1 MMRFKKIALIP
12 LCICLL
18 SFTPIANIQAS
29 ENNYKIGVLAKRGPK
44 ITLQKWSATADYLSA
59 KLPNSNFTI
68 VPLGFEEIPSAVAN
82 KTIDF
87 LLVNPSIYVE
97 MEVLHGTGRIATLKN
112 KGPNGA
118 YTLFGGVLLARADRQ
133 DIQAI
138 TDLKSGKSFMA
149 VKESSLGGF
158 QLAWTELKKNGID
171 PYQDFTKLS
180 FRSKHD
186 LVVYAVL
193 NGEVDVG
200 TVRSDTLERMS
211 EEKKINLDDFKII
224 AKKQPSGVLDF
235 PYRYSTILVP
245 EWPFAKLAHV
255 PDFMAQKVA
264 IALLEMPKDSAAAI
278 QGKNEGWTVP
288 LNYQPIRNLMID
300 LKIGPFRK
308 FGQLSFSKI
317 IKEYWVPLAISSVF
331 LLFLSVV
338 LAYILKINGQLKQSQ
353 ALLRVEAVKK
363 TKVEEALEA
372 QRDEL
377 EAQVAQVQDTFSH
390 LEKIKK
396 YHDLTSYLF
405 TTSDPTD
412 LLQKAL
418 DRVVE
423 LSSSELGAIFLWND
437 ITQNLDA
444 CVFHA
449 LDPASIEKSSLAGSL
464 PAQVLADG
472 KARVISELPVDCF
485 FEINLGITK
494 LFPAELVMLPMQ
506 IKDKPLG
513 VIVLGSLNAYPK
525 EDIPV
530 LSHMSDQVSILLDN
544 ALTYEK
550 VAQSTK
556 DLSEANDTKDK
567 FFSIISHDLKGP
579 LGSMALIFNL
589 VRRESLTLDDELI
602 ATLEK
607 QTNHIH
613 QLLTD
618 LLNWAQSQ
626 QKQMITKRSLFTLVE
641 VTNDAV
647 NLLTESALQKDITI
661 ITEELDKYLVQADPF
676 MISTVIRN
684 LISNAIKFTP
694 KGGNIILRTQIT
706 SSNIKFEVVDSGVG
720 ISEKQ
725 MANMFQLDKPM
736 SSTLGTAKEKGTGL
750 GLVLCK
756 EFITKNDGKIGVE
769 SKLGE
774 GSIFW
779 FSLPRSQKVA
789 SVMDSAKSLN
799 ELNIGQVLLVE
810 DNPLHLKTSMYQL
823 SQMGLDFEV
832 AGNGEDALAL
842 AQTKDYGLI
851 LMDIDLPT
859 INGVEVSKALR
870 AQGNNS
876 NIIVLSSYSEEELE
890 EKFHYADFDNFLNK
904 PLEAKRLTSMLHEL
918 FG

>member
-1 MMRFKKIALIP
+1 MTSFSNLYAAL
-12 LCICLL
+12 
-18 SFTPIANIQAS
+18 
-29 ENNYKIGVLAKRGPK
+29 NNYKIGVLAKRGPE
-44 ITLQKWSATADYLSA
+44 ITVQKWSATADYLSE
-59 KLPNSNFTI
+59 KLPNLTFTI
-68 VPLGFEEIPSAVAN
+68 VPLGFEEVPSAVAN

-97 MEVLHGTGRIATLKN
+97 MEILHGASRIATLKN

-133 DIQAI
+133 DIQ
-138 TDLKSGKSFMA
+138 TMGDLRKGKSFMA
-149 VKESSLGGF
+149 VKETSLGGF
-158 QLAWTELKKNGID
+158 QLGWSELKKYGID

-186 LVVYAVL
+186 LVVFAVL

-200 TVRSDTLERMS
+200 TIRSDTLERMA

-224 AKKQPSGVLDF
+224 GKKRVTDGVEF
-235 PYRYSTILVP
+235 PYRHSTILVP
-245 EWPFAKLAHV
+245 EWPFAKLSHV

-264 IALLEMPKDSAAAI
+264 IALLEMPKNSMAAI
-278 QGKNEGWTVP
+278 NGKNEGWTVP

-308 FGQLSFSKI
+308 FGQLTFGKI
-317 IKEYWVPLAISSVF
+317 MKQYWLPLAISSVL
-331 LLFLSVV
+331 LLFLSGV
-338 LAYILKINGQLKQSQ
+338 LAYILKINGQLKHSQ

-377 EAQVAQVQDTFSH
+377 EAQVAQVQETFSH

-405 TTSDPTD
+405 TTSDPID

-418 DRVVE
+418 DRVVG
-423 LSSSELGAIFLWND
+423 LSSSELGAIFLWNED
-437 ITQNLDA
+437 TKNLDA
-444 CVFHA
+444 RVFHA
-449 LDPASIEKSSLAGSL
+449 LDPASISDSSLAGSL

-513 VIVLGSLNAYPK
+513 VIVLGSLNAYPE

-556 DLSEANDTKDK
+556 DLVEANETKDK

-579 LGSMALIFNL
+579 LGSMALIFSL
-589 VRRESLTLDDELI
+589 VRRESLTLDDDLI
-602 ATLEK
+602 ITLEK

-626 QKQMITKRSLFTLVE
+626 KKQMITKRSIFTLIDL
-641 VTNDAV
+641 TKDAV
-647 NLLTESALQKDITI
+647 NLLSESAQQKNITI
-661 ITEELDKYLVQADPF
+661 LTEELDSYLVQADKF
-676 MISTVIRN
+676 MISTVVRN

-694 KGGNIILRTQIT
+694 EGGSIVIRTQVT
-706 SSNIKFEVVDSGVG
+706 SQNIRLEIVDSGIG
-720 ISEKQ
+720 MSEKQ
-725 MANMFQLDKPM
+725 RDSVFKLDKPM
-736 SSTLGTAKEKGTGL
+736 SSTLGTANEKGTGL
-750 GLVLCK
+750 GLILCK
-756 EFITKNDGKIGVE
+756 EFIVKNAGKIGVE

-774 GSIFW
+774 GSTFW
-779 FSLPRSQKVA
+779 ISLPRSQKVA
-789 SVMDSAKSLN
+789 LAAEALLPLADLK
-799 ELNIGQVLLVE
+799 IGPVLLVE
-810 DNPLHLKTSMYQL
+810 DNPLHLKTSIYQL
-823 SQMGLDFEV
+823 SQMGLDFDI
-832 AGNGEDALAL
+832 AKNGEDALDL
-842 AQTKDYGLI
+842 AQTKDYDLI
-851 LMDIDLPT
+851 LMDIDLPK
-859 INGVEVSKALR
+859 INGIEVSKALR
-870 AQGNNS
+870 AKGKEAK
-876 NIIVLSSYSEEELE
+876 IIVLSSYSQEELE
-890 EKFHYADFDNFLNK
+890 DKFHYADFDNFLNK
-904 PLEAKRLTSMLHEL
+904 PLEAEVLTGTLREL
-918 FG
+918 FA